1 MRGFH
6 FENIMKKIF
15 CLYGNLF
22 KGYSWE
28 LQLLSLIRKYKAG
41 LTLFEVKIEFDF
53 YKSEHKPSFL
63 LQLNILN
70 VFNHFIIYKN

>member
-1 MRGFH
+1 MRVFH
-6 FENIMKKIF
+6 FESIMKKIF
-15 CLYGNLF
+15 CLHGKLF

-28 LQLLSLIRKYKAG
+28 VQLLSLIRKYKDG
-41 LTLFEVKIEFDF
+41 LTLFEFKIEFDF

-70 VFNHFIIYKN
+70 IFNHFIIYKN